1 MIKEQLLIIM
11 RQSFLDFFQALDI
24 STLNFRSRSR
34 GVWQHFGMSL
44 FILIVREFGSYWNNK
59 ILFTSYFLRMDNT
72 SVNPPE
78 TTLPV

>member
-34 GVWQHFGMSL
+34 GVWGVWQHFGMSL
-44 FILIVREFGSYWNNK
+44 FILIVREFGSY
-59 ILFTSYFLRMDNT
+59 
-72 SVNPPE
+72 
-78 TTLPV
+78 

>member
-24 STLNFRSRSR
+24 ST
-34 GVWQHFGMSL
+34 FGMSL

-59 ILFTSYFLRMDNT
+59 VSFSSYFLRMDNT